1 MDETITEREIKKR
14 KNTKKIKEK
23 FPKRLWNCL
32 NVREMY
38 MLTVH

>member
-1 MDETITEREIKKR
+1 MKQLQIGEKK
-14 KNTKKIKEK
+14 KIKKIKEK
-23 FPKRLWNCL
+23 VSKRLWNRL

>member
-1 MDETITEREIKKR
+1 MDETITDREIKKNL
-14 KNTKKIKEK
+14 KIKKIKEK

-32 NVREMY
+32 NVRETY

>member
-1 MDETITEREIKKR
+1 MDETITDREINNFKI
-14 KNTKKIKEK
+14 KKIKEK
-23 FPKRLWNCL
+23 FPKRLWNCS